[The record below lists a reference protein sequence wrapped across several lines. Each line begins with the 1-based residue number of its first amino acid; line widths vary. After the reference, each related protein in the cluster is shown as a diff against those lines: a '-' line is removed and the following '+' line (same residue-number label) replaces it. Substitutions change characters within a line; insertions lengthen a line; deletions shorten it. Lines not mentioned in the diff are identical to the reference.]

1 METKEL
7 EQLLCDYFASSDEI
21 SVNAR
26 WLQDE
31 LKTIA
36 AMKRDIESL
45 INKNDILRAVSVIRE
60 YDCPKY
66 RLNIKG

>member
-7 EQLLCDYFASSDEI
+7 EQLLCDYFAAGEEI
-21 SVNAR
+21 AVNAR
-26 WLQDE
+26 WLQGE
-31 LKTIA
+31 LKTIV
-36 AMKRDIESL
+36 AMKREIESL
-45 INKNDILRAVSVIRE
+45 LNKNEILKAVATIRD